1 MKNFINIADIDK
13 KDLRKIID
21 HAKSQKEKSP
31 GLKKSAIDQDAPLAD
46 KTLIMIFEKPSTRT
60 RLSFELAMKQ
70 LGGQLLVL
78 NPKESHYGS
87 GDESIHDTAKVLS
100 QYGDIIM
107 MRTHKHEHFLKFS
120 KHLDI
125 PIINGLTNLS
135 HPCQIMSDIMTFEEL
150 KGPIVNKKIA
160 WLGDGNNIVYSLIEA
175 SVQFNF
181 QLTIACPKKFN
192 PNKKIIRWAKS
203 KKAKILIT
211 QDPKEAV
218 SESDCIMTDKWISMG
233 DEINKNKKK
242 KLLKPYQ
249 VNKKIMKL
257 AKTDA
262 IFMHCL
268 PANRGEEVTNEV
280 MDGKQSVV
288 WLEALNRIYVQ
299 KSIIQWCLK

>member
-1 MKNFINIADIDK
+1 LKNFINLSDIDK

-21 HAKSQKEKSP
+21 QAKKQKLEKNSIH
-31 GLKKSAIDQDAPLAD
+31 KDQSLIG
-46 KTLIMIFEKPSTRT
+46 KNLIMIFEIPSTRT
-60 RLSFELAMKQ
+60 RISFELAMKNS
-70 LGGQLLVL
+70 GGNSIVL

-87 GDESIHDTAKVLS
+87 GNESIYDTAKVLS
-100 QYGDIIM
+100 QYGDVIM
-107 MRTHKHEHFLKFS
+107 MRSKTHDNFLEFS

-135 HPCQIMSDIMTFEEL
+135 HPCQIMSDIATFEEL
-150 KGPIVNKKIA
+150 KGPIENKKIA
-160 WLGDGNNIVYSLIEA
+160 WLGDGNNVVYSLIEA

-181 QLTIACPKKFN
+181 QLTIACPKKLQ
-192 PNKKIIRWAKS
+192 PNKKIMKWAKN

-211 QDPKEAV
+211 EDPREAANLA
-218 SESDCIMTDKWISMG
+218 DCIMTDKWISMG
-233 DEINKNKKK
+233 DKSNNQRKK
-242 KLLKPYQ
+242 KLLRPYQ

-257 AKTDA
+257 AKAEA

-268 PANRGEEVTNEV
+268 PASRGEEVTDEV

-299 KSIIQWCLK
+299 KSIIEWCLK

>member
-13 KDLRKIID
+13 KDLREIID
-21 HAKSQKEKSP
+21 NAKSQKSKRSS
-31 GLKKSAIDQDAPLAD
+31 LNKSATDPDSSLAD

-70 LGGQLLVL
+70 LGGKILVL

-87 GDESIHDTAKVLS
+87 GDESINDTAKVLS
-100 QYGDIIM
+100 QYGDIVM
-107 MRTHKHEHFLKFS
+107 MRTHKHEHFLEFS

-150 KGPIVNKKIA
+150 KGPIANKKIA

-175 SVQFNF
+175 AAKFNF
-181 QLTIACPKKFN
+181 ELSIASPKQFR
-192 PNKKIIRWAKS
+192 PGKKIVEWAKR
-203 KKAKILIT
+203 KNAKILIT
-211 QDPKEAV
+211 KDPKEAINLV
-218 SESDCIMTDKWISMG
+218 DCVMTDKWISIG
-233 DEINKNKKK
+233 NKINKKKKK

-257 AKTDA
+257 AKNDA

-268 PANRGEEVTNEV
+268 PASRGEEVTNDV

-288 WLEALNRIYVQ
+288 WLEALNRIHVQ

>member
-1 MKNFINIADIDK
+1 MKNFINIADIDEK
-13 KDLRKIID
+13 GLREIID
-21 HAKSQKEKSP
+21 NAKSQKSKRSS
-31 GLKKSAIDQDAPLAD
+31 LNKSATDPDSSLAD

-60 RLSFELAMKQ
+60 RLSFELAMIQ
-70 LGGQLLVL
+70 LGGKILVL

-87 GDESIHDTAKVLS
+87 GDESINDTAKVLS
-100 QYGDIIM
+100 QYGDIVM
-107 MRTHKHEHFLKFS
+107 MRTHKHEHFLEFS

-175 SVQFNF
+175 AAKFNF
-181 QLTIACPKKFN
+181 ELSIASPKQFR
-192 PNKKIIRWAKS
+192 PGKKIVEWAKR
-203 KKAKILIT
+203 KNAKILIT
-211 QDPKEAV
+211 KDPKEAINLV
-218 SESDCIMTDKWISMG
+218 DCVMTDKWISMG
-233 DEINKNKKK
+233 DEINKKKKK

-257 AKTDA
+257 AKKDA

-268 PANRGEEVTNEV
+268 PASRGEEVTNDV
-280 MDGKQSVV
+280 IDGKQSIV
-288 WLEALNRIYVQ
+288 WLEALNRIHVQ

>member
-13 KDLRKIID
+13 KDLREIID
-21 HAKSQKEKSP
+21 NAKSQKSKRSS
-31 GLKKSAIDQDAPLAD
+31 LNKSATDPDSSLAD

-70 LGGQLLVL
+70 LGGKILVL

-87 GDESIHDTAKVLS
+87 GDESINDTAKVLS
-100 QYGDIIM
+100 QYADIVM
-107 MRTHKHEHFLKFS
+107 MRTHKHEHFLEFS

-150 KGPIVNKKIA
+150 KGPIANKKIA
-160 WLGDGNNIVYSLIEA
+160 WLGDGNNVVYSLIEA
-175 SVQFNF
+175 AVKFNF
-181 QLTIACPKKFN
+181 ELSIASPKQFR
-192 PNKKIIRWAKS
+192 PGKKIVEWAKR
-203 KKAKILIT
+203 KNAKILIT
-211 QDPKEAV
+211 KDPKEAINLV
-218 SESDCIMTDKWISMG
+218 DCVMTDKWISMG
-233 DEINKNKKK
+233 NEINKKKKK

-257 AKTDA
+257 AKKDA

-268 PANRGEEVTNEV
+268 PASRGEEVTNDII
-280 MDGKQSVV
+280 DGKQSVV
-288 WLEALNRIYVQ
+288 WLEALNRIHVQ

>member
-13 KDLRKIID
+13 KDLKEIID
-21 HAKSQKEKSP
+21 NAKSQKSKRSS
-31 GLKKSAIDQDAPLAD
+31 LNKSATDPDSSLAD

-60 RLSFELAMKQ
+60 RLSFELAMIQ
-70 LGGQLLVL
+70 LGGKILVL

-87 GDESIHDTAKVLS
+87 GDESINDTAKVLS
-100 QYGDIIM
+100 QYGDIVM
-107 MRTHKHEHFLKFS
+107 MRTHKHEHFLEFS

-150 KGPIVNKKIA
+150 KGPIANKKIA

-175 SVQFNF
+175 AAKFNF
-181 QLTIACPKKFN
+181 ELSIASPKQFR
-192 PNKKIIRWAKS
+192 PGKKIVEWVKRKN
-203 KKAKILIT
+203 AKILIT
-211 QDPKEAV
+211 KDPKEAINLV
-218 SESDCIMTDKWISMG
+218 DCVMTDKWISMG
-233 DEINKNKKK
+233 DEINKKKKK

-257 AKTDA
+257 AKKDA

-268 PANRGEEVTNEV
+268 PASRGEEVTNDV
-280 MDGKQSVV
+280 IDGKQSVV
-288 WLEALNRIYVQ
+288 WLEALNRIHVQ